1 MELYQELL
9 AHILSKQE
17 IQVTFSNF
25 TIDANELVEQTC
37 YKLLRR
43 IRDIVRDDSL
53 SDPECFAQ
61 IEAIVSEFEALG
73 CGCGTRHDF
82 G

>member
-9 AHILSKQE
+9 AHILSKQD

-25 TIDANELVEQTC
+25 TIDANELVGQTC
-37 YKLLRR
+37 YKLLCR

-53 SDPECFAQ
+53 SDP
-61 IEAIVSEFEALG
+61 
-73 CGCGTRHDF
+73 
-82 G
+82 